1 MFKRYGSFFLIIP
14 FGLKIVPFDRNQK
27 IMKKLITLIALL
39 SISSLYGQTE
49 LRLTESN
56 PVLKPLIILNYQ
68 GDQIKM
74 KDRSLDGIE
83 PAWIE
88 TINVLKGSSAI
99 SVYGET
105 DGKDGVIILTLKRSD
120 EIKAF
125 FEKELKRVKSLTEIT
140 TFQDAS
146 LRKVEEEE
154 EEEEKLSN
162 SRATI
167 KIRETNGQVI
177 KPLIVVDFKGE
188 VLRLSEKGT
197 LDEIT
202 LENVTSISV
211 LKDQESI
218 EQYEADKKAGIIL
231 LKLDESKKSAK
242 LFKKLK
248 KNKEK

>member
-1 MFKRYGSFFLIIP
+1 
-14 FGLKIVPFDRNQK
+14 
-27 IMKKLITLIALL
+27 MKKLITLIALL

-56 PVLKPLIILNYQ
+56 PALKPLIVLDYQ

-88 TINVLKGSSAI
+88 TINVLKGSSAL

-105 DGKDGVIILTLKRSD
+105 EGKDGVIILTLKRSD

-125 FEKELKRVKSLTEIT
+125 FENELKRTKSLTEIT

-146 LRKVEEEE
+146 LKTV
-154 EEEEKLSN
+154 EEEKLSN

-177 KPLIVVDFKGE
+177 KPLIVLDFKGE
-188 VLRLSEKGT
+188 VLRLSEKAT

-202 LENVTSISV
+202 LDNVTSISV

-218 EQYEADKKAGIIL
+218 EQYEADKKAGVIL